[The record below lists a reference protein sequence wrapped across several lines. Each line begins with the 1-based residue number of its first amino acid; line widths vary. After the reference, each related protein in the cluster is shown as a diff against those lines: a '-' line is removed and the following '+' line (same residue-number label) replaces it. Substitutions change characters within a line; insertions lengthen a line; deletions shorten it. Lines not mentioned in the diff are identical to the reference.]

1 MELPRVNPEHPEIMR
16 TTGFFVI
23 DSIFSKVATGL
34 ATLAMTTLPVA
45 AQAQQAQEQM
55 DRAQE
60 AETSAASPFGIPSD
74 VVMFEKHDPNIRTA
88 TAKVNG
94 AIITGTD
101 IDQRVA
107 LVLAASQNQD
117 LSDEEL
123 QALRMQVL
131 RNLID
136 ETLQIQAAAAQEMTV
151 NADEVNERYLSLAQ
165 QNFPERPEAMDEY
178 LNKIGSSPAAL
189 KRQIEGEVAWSMLIQ
204 RNVSPFVNVSAD
216 EVNEIIKQLEESRGQ
231 FEYRLAEIYLSAT
244 PETAAATKR
253 NAQQIMEQISKGANF
268 QAFAKQ
274 YSESSTAA
282 VGGDLGFVRL
292 ATLPNEMADVAKELE
307 VGQVV
312 GPVQI
317 PGGFVIMLL
326 LDKRQ
331 ILMADPRDAALS
343 LKQISISFE
352 PDVSQRQGAEVRRS
366 GELDPRLRRR
376 GPRCRHRGRECG
388 RQQLDQGSRSSRTAP
403 VGHAAAA
410 GRPGDP
416 ALRFAAGR
424 RAGPAAVRTRR
435 SGSGRKARLQADH
448 GPDRK
453 RADRQ
458 TRAALPARPAQRRD
472 HRIQLIRCPSR

>member
-1 MELPRVNPEHPEIMR
+1 MR

-55 DRAQE
+55 DQAQE

-117 LSDEEL
+117 LSAEEL

-136 ETLQIQAAAAQEMTV
+136 ETLQIQAAAAQDMTV
-151 NADEVNERYLSLAQ
+151 NADEVNERYLGLAQ
-165 QNFPERPEAMDEY
+165 QNFPERPAAMDEY
-178 LNKIGSSPAAL
+178 LTKIGSSPAAL

-292 ATLPNEMADVAKELE
+292 ATLPNEMADVAKGLE

-331 ILMADPRDAALS
+331 ILMADPRDASLS

-352 PDVSQRQGAEVRRS
+352 PDVSQEEANAKVQKFAEAVSSIRGCGDAARAAGTVGASVVDNNSIRIRDLPEQLQSAMLQLQVGQATPPFGSLQDGVRV
-366 GELDPRLRRR
+366 LLL
-376 GPRCRHRGRECG
+376 CG
-388 RQQLDQGSRSSRTAP
+388 RDDPEVAEKPDFKQIMDQIENERIG
-403 VGHAAAA
+403 
-410 GRPGDP
+410 
-416 ALRFAAGR
+416 
-424 RAGPAAVRTRR
+424 
-435 SGSGRKARLQADH
+435 
-448 GPDRK
+448 K
-453 RADRQ
+453 RA
-458 TRAALPARPAQRRD
+458 QRYLRD
-472 HRIQLIRCPSR
+472 LRNDAIIEYN